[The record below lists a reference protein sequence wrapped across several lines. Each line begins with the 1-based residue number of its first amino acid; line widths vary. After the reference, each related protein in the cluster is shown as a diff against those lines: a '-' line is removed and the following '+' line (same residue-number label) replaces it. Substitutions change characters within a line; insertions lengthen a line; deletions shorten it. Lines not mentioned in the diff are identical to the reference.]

1 MKSVVEPLEGNK
13 VKVRIEL
20 DDAEFTTAL
29 DEAWGTIAKEASLPG
44 FRKGKVPKQVVKS
57 RVDASFARGEAIQ
70 TAVPR
75 AYEDAIREHEIDA
88 IDQPDIELDEG
99 AEEGPVIFTATVE
112 VRPELTLEGYGSL
125 EVTVANPHPA
135 DDEVADQIDKLR
147 TQFGG
152 LVDVERAVGQDDY
165 VTINLVASRDGEEI
179 AGMTAEN
186 YLYQVGSGGV
196 VPELDTNLVGLEQ
209 GESST
214 FEAADPTAAPSEAD
228 EDDADD
234 SQATITLEV
243 EVLGIQERELPEL
256 TDEWVADATEFETVA
271 ELRDDIVDRM
281 SGQARDRAQSQ
292 VRNEL
297 ATALVELVTDEVPEA
312 LVQAAA
318 QEQLESMARMLSQSG
333 IELGQYLQMTG
344 QQPDEF
350 RAQLTEEGARQAK
363 VDLALRAVAADQNL
377 APSDEELDKELA
389 HLAVHAE
396 VELETARTNLADNGQ
411 MPALRADIAK
421 RKAMDWLIDTASITD
436 ASGAPVDP
444 ELLKIDPHDHGHD
457 EHSEEDEPGDG
468 ANEGDAADTGQP
480 TGADVVEDDAE
491 IDPEDEA

>member
-165 VTINLVASRDGEEI
+165 VTVNLVASRDGEEI

>member
-20 DDAEFTTAL
+20 YDAEFTTAL

-214 FEAADPTAAPSEAD
+214 FEAADPTAAPPEAD

-363 VDLALRAVAADQNL
+363 
-377 APSDEELDKELA
+377 PS
-389 HLAVHAE
+389 
-396 VELETARTNLADNGQ
+396 TRIG
-411 MPALRADIAK
+411 R
-421 RKAMDWLIDTASITD
+421 
-436 ASGAPVDP
+436 
-444 ELLKIDPHDHGHD
+444 
-457 EHSEEDEPGDG
+457 
-468 ANEGDAADTGQP
+468 
-480 TGADVVEDDAE
+480 
-491 IDPEDEA
+491 